1 MNIFIRLRLFL
12 RYYLKEYHKINQVS
26 VVPINQVNNLM
37 KNQNISLAI
46 NIHSFSEMTIDFV
59 KFWIDKINKMKIQ
72 YLFIV
77 PNSGEEYKGD
87 LISFDKIDFKP
98 LIESYGY
105 NLIVKRDKYLNPHIQ
120 KYGLNPTM
128 YYLFNKPNFIK
139 G

>member
-72 YLFIV
+72 YLLCQI
-77 PNSGEEYKGD
+77 
-87 LISFDKIDFKP
+87 L
-98 LIESYGY
+98 
-105 NLIVKRDKYLNPHIQ
+105 VKN
-120 KYGLNPTM
+120 
-128 YYLFNKPNFIK
+128 IK
-139 G
+139 VI